1 MLDSSQGGGVRVDG
15 TASFTFGGK
24 APATVAVE
32 VGGGLSMNANG
43 AIVAYTR
50 GSAGAEISD
59 KPAAASGHSNV

>member
-24 APATVAVE
+24 APATVAVD

-43 AIVAYTR
+43 AIVAYT
-50 GSAGAEISD
+50 GSAGPEISD
-59 KPAAASGHSNV
+59 KPAAASEHSNV